1 MSAIF
6 IIQTLNIFDKTLYI
20 SEYEKKNN
28 IYLLMGNLVIL
39 ERILDFPLGGG
50 RPSWAPSTLLFCQ
63 FLQENPME
71 SRKIWSAARIPLH
84 TFNESRHSKTLQ
96 AERKRTMLECSLG
109 LADSS
114 AVYLVNKDYQ
124 IGLANT
130 VNYKYGLGSF

>member
-1 MSAIF
+1 
-6 IIQTLNIFDKTLYI
+6 
-20 SEYEKKNN
+20 
-28 IYLLMGNLVIL
+28 
-39 ERILDFPLGGG
+39 
-50 RPSWAPSTLLFCQ
+50 
-63 FLQENPME
+63 ME

-84 TFNESRHSKTLQ
+84 TFNESRHSETLQ